1 MRIYQGQGKS
11 KKKMK
16 EIKKI
21 EMMKKNTM
29 NEKKTMEMFLVKGFL
44 NNIGIQRINQILRC
58 MEAVK

>member
-1 MRIYQGQGKS
+1 
-11 KKKMK
+11 MK